1 MIASFAKV
9 LLDCIPAGN
18 FIGRSGGDEFIGI
31 IYNTDKKRI
40 DQIIADLQEH
50 MQACNKPEQKW
61 KLSAAIGYALAS
73 ESTDNTL
80 KSLYELADKRM
91 YENKHSMKQQTCK
104 NNI

>member
-1 MIASFAKV
+1 
-9 LLDCIPAGN
+9 
-18 FIGRSGGDEFIGI
+18 
-31 IYNTDKKRI
+31 
-40 DQIIADLQEH
+40 